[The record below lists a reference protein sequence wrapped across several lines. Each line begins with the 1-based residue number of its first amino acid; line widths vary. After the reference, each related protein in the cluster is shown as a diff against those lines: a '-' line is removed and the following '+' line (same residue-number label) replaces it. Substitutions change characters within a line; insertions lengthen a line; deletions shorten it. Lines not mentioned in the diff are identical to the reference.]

1 MSSSLHDKKELFESE
16 VASLSQTNGFLSPIS
31 FRYLELMRG
40 KPLVIPNVR
49 KLSLNIALPL
59 AAHVGPLILD
69 GITELSPL
77 VAKSL
82 ASHGGT
88 LSLGGLTNLDLQTAQ
103 FLMNH
108 EGPLSLNGLGELPPE
123 IATLLARHRGDLH
136 LNGIISLSEPS
147 AFALAEHRGELHLNG
162 LSLIHDRGALAL
174 SNHEGKMEARK
185 LLEISMLHPE
195 TLESGLCNG
204 LIALL
209 RRFENPTAKNQKS
222 PLAALPNRSVPVEA
236 APETAHILDQALLM
250 EEKPFETVEDPFVP
264 RFGGW

>member
-16 VASLSQTNGFLSPIS
+16 VVSLSQTNGFLSPIS

-40 KPLVIPNVR
+40 KPLVVPSVR

-69 GITELSPL
+69 EITELSPI

-88 LSLGGLTNLDLQTAQ
+88 LSLSGLTNLDIQTAQ

-108 EGPLSLNGLGELPPE
+108 EGPLSLNGLSDLPAE

-136 LNGIISLSEPS
+136 LNGIISLSEHP
-147 AFALAEHRGELHLNG
+147 ALALAEHRGELHLNG
-162 LSLIHDRGALAL
+162 LSLIHDRGAFAL
-174 SNHEGKMEARK
+174 SAHEGKVEAGK
-185 LLEISMLHPE
+185 LMEISRLHPE
-195 TLESGLCNG
+195 TLQTGLCDG

-209 RRFENPTAKNQKS
+209 RKLHSSSGKDEKGT
-222 PLAALPNRSVPVEA
+222 LATLPIRSAPVEFT
-236 APETAHILDQALLM
+236 PETAHILDQAILM
-250 EEKPFETVEDPFVP
+250 EENPFESVEDPFVP
-264 RFGGW
+264 KFDGW